1 MKTQK
6 RIRILQKTQNLT
18 FLQKA
23 ILPGIIFLLFIRV
36 NFAQPL
42 PGGEPDLLIESNG
55 RSFINAVWSPDGQT
69 IAFSSDNY
77 NGIYLVDRNGKN
89 MEVLTRD
96 QAVGF
101 GFCWSPAGDYILG
114 RAAEFENRRRYHL
127 VKIYDTHTGEEEVL
141 VNKTR
146 DLQALPL
153 WTPDGSKVAMVLDN
167 KLAFQTSSRLKAQKT
182 DQPQQV
188 IYTLN
193 GKLLNASL
201 IAAKNVEI
209 SAFEGRNIFNVE
221 VSPDGKKVVFQV
233 RGKGL
238 HVINADGTG
247 LKQIGFGER
256 ASWMPDNRFVV
267 ASVVEDD
274 GHVITGGELFAVD
287 VNDGTYHPLTTHT
300 DMTALTPD
308 VSPDGKFVL
317 FENPDDGNIYI
328 MELQ

>member
-6 RIRILQKTQNLT
+6 RIRILQNSQNCT
-18 FLQKA
+18 FLQKG
-23 ILPGIIFLLFIRV
+23 ILTGISFLLFTVV
-36 NFAQPL
+36 NYAQPA

-55 RSFINAVWSPDGQT
+55 RSFINPVWSPDGQT

-77 NGIYLVDRNGKN
+77 NGIYLVDRNGKD
-89 MEVLTRD
+89 MEVLTDD

-101 GFCWSPAGDYILG
+101 GFRWSPSGDFILG
-114 RAAEFENRRRYHL
+114 RAAEFENRRRYHM
-127 VKIYDTHTGEEEVL
+127 VKIYDTQTGDEEIL
-141 VNKTR
+141 LDKTR

-167 KLAFQTSSRLKAQKT
+167 KLAFKTSSRLKAQKT

-256 ASWMPDNRFVV
+256 ASWMPDNRFVIV
-267 ASVVEDD
+267 SVVEDD

-287 VNDGTYHPLTTHT
+287 VNDGTYYPLTAHT
-300 DMTALTPD
+300 DLTALSPD

-317 FENPDDGNIYI
+317 FENPRDGNVYI